1 MAKAVI
7 AKLTGYDCIIVVKVG
22 DFLKIVLTQAIL
34 IPHIHIRLI
43 NAGPSDCP
51 KPLSRPDKIS

>member
-43 NAGPSDCP
+43 NAGPSD
-51 KPLSRPDKIS
+51 